1 MREIDKAIGLRLTFG
16 QSQLNENIEHWNYVC
31 ITNIMNLAF
40 KKKSSF
46 SCCCCCCYMVTFKLR
61 MQRKA
66 IA

>member
-1 MREIDKAIGLRLTFG
+1 MREIDKTIGLRLTFG

-40 KKKSSF
+40 KKRALF
-46 SCCCCCCYMVTFKLR
+46 CYCCCYMITFKLR